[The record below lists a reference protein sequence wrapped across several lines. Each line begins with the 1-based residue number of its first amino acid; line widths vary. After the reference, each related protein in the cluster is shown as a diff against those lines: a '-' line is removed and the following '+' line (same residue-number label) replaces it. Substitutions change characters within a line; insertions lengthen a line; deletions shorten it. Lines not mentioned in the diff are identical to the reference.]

1 MSLRWAGLTL
11 MIIPLLGAVGL
22 LLVDGWAVLLA
33 VTFAIAGLTY
43 GAEGALQRVVWL
55 VYLGVGALVVVIWG
69 VMMALQVREP
79 QGYIFP
85 VGLTL
90 LGIGWNERYHGRS
103 LQYQG
108 FMVLGMA
115 VLMGSAFIQS
125 LGPGNWPYALL
136 LVVESVIAI
145 GWGVRRHL
153 KRCVQV
159 GGVALLA
166 NAIAQ
171 LGPAF
176 VELSGW
182 IQIGLTGTI
191 LLGSGMLALLKREE
205 ILAVR
210 QRLSTQWKGWEP

>member
-1 MSLRWAGLTL
+1 
-11 MIIPLLGAVGL
+11 
-22 LLVDGWAVLLA
+22 

-43 GAEGALQRVVWL
+43 LGDGALRRVVWL
-55 VYLGVGALVVVIWG
+55 VYAGVGALVVVIWG
-69 VMMALQVREP
+69 VLMALEVREP
-79 QGYIFP
+79 QAYVFP
-85 VGLTL
+85 AGLAL
-90 LGIGWNERYHGRS
+90 LGTGWNERRHGRS

-108 FMVLGMA
+108 CMVPGMA

-125 LGPGNWPYALL
+125 LGAGNWPYALL
-136 LVVESVIAI
+136 LTAESAVAI
-145 GWGVRRHL
+145 VWGVRRQL

-182 IQIGLTGTI
+182 IQIGLIGAL
-191 LLGSGMLALLKREE
+191 LLGSGMLALFKREE
-205 ILAVR
+205 LLATR
-210 QRLSTQWKGWEP
+210 QRLTTEWGKWGP